1 MEFSTFYI
9 ALVFLVP
16 VVLGFVLLSAM
27 AIDSG
32 LAGPVVVRPK
42 TTSTAKRKI
51 VINPVKDDIGC
62 YAAI

>member
-1 MEFSTFYI
+1 MELSTFYI

-16 VVLGFVLLSAM
+16 VVLAFTLLSAM
-27 AIDSG
+27 AVD
-32 LAGPVVVRPK
+32 LAGAVVAKPK
-42 TTSTAKRKI
+42 ITSTAKRKA

>member
-1 MEFSTFYI
+1 MELSTAYI

-16 VVLGFVLLSAM
+16 AVLAFTLLSAM
-27 AIDSG
+27 TID
-32 LAGPVVVRPK
+32 LAGAVVATPK
-42 TTSTAKRKI
+42 TPSTAKRKV

>member
-32 LAGPVVVRPK
+32 LAGPVVAKPK
-42 TTSTAKRKI
+42 ATSTVKRKA
-51 VINPVKDDIGC
+51 VINPVKEDIGC